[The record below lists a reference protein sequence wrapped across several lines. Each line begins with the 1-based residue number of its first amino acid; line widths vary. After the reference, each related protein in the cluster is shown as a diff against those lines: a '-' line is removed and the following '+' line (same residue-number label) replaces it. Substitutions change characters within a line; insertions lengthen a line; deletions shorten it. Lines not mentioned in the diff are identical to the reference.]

1 MVGYIRNAAV
11 LYRGPAFAD
20 IYKLYRHIYT
30 SLLTYDDFILHQ
42 SVLGDRDKNRAGM
55 RRTFDYCKLK
65 SFHKITFFSNFDFLV
80 FNSELAFT
88 YILQI
93 DFLWNIFSCYLMVV
107 T

>member
-30 SLLTYDDFILHQ
+30 SLLTYDDFILQ

-93 DFLWNIFSCYLMVV
+93 DFLWNIFLCYLMVV